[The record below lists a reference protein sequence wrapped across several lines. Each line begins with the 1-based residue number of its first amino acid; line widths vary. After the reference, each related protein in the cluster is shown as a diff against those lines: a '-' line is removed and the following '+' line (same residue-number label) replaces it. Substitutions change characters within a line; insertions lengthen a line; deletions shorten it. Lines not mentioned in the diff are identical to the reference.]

1 MSGQTLRE
9 FAETVH
15 TPVERL
21 LVQMREAGIT
31 LQGPDDV
38 VSEEQ
43 KTALLTFLRRG
54 RDTDPAALSR
64 VTFTRR
70 SVSALKVPTGGGRG
84 ATTVNVEVRQKKTY
98 VRREILLEEEARRRE
113 IVSLQEEEDQR
124 RRDEERR
131 AEEQRRLLLEQQ
143 KREEEQRTKAAQQQ
157 QRAQQTKEREE
168 LEQQRRLEEERRRV
182 EAELKR
188 HEAEEER
195 RQKAKVLV
203 RPAGVRGTP
212 RKAPPTA
219 RRAVPTARVAEE
231 AKAPVPQVRTVAVPE
246 TITVSELAQRLSMKA
261 AELIKAMFGMGLMVT
276 INQSLDQDTATLV
289 VQELGHKV
297 RLIRE
302 DAIEGTLGE
311 GLAVAGEERPRP
323 PVITV
328 MGHVDHGK
336 TSLLDRIRSTQVAS
350 GEAGGITQHIG
361 AYHVETP
368 RGLVTFLDTP
378 GHAAFTAM
386 RARGARA
393 TDIVVL
399 VVAADDGVMPQT
411 VEAIEH
417 ARAASVPIL
426 VAVNKIDKPE
436 ADPER
441 VRRELSQ
448 HGVMAE
454 DWGGDSIFVHVS
466 AKSGQGVDD
475 LLEAILVQS
484 EVLELKAPAD
494 GPVQGV
500 VLEASV
506 EVGRGPVATI
516 LVQRGTLRLGDI
528 VLAGQEYGRVRAM
541 VDELGRRIE
550 AVGPSMPTQILGLS
564 GAPEAGESL
573 VSVADERKARDV
585 AAFRERK
592 RRAHKLAA
600 GRPATAS
607 AADLFGSLAA
617 EGQEGTRSLTL
628 IVKAD
633 VQGSAEALRSA
644 LLDLPTAEIRLSVL
658 SCGVGGITEND
669 VMLAAT
675 SRALVLGFNVRATSE
690 ARRLAAEHGVEIR
703 YYGIIYEVLEDVRT
717 ILTGM
722 LRPEVREKILGN
734 AKVKE
739 VFRSPKFGVVAGCLV
754 TEGHVLRARPVRI
767 LRDDVVIFEGELES
781 LRRHKDDVSD
791 VASGVECGI
800 GIRNYT
806 DIRPGDQIEVYE
818 RVEVARSL

>member
-1 MSGQTLRE
+1 MSAQTLRE

-21 LVQMREAGIT
+21 LVQMREAGIP
-31 LQGPDDV
+31 LEGPDAV

-54 RDTDPAALSR
+54 HEDDPAALSR
-64 VTFTRR
+64 VTLTRR
-70 SVSALKVPTGGGRG
+70 SVSALKVPVGGGRG
-84 ATTVNVEVRQKKTY
+84 ASSTVNVEVRQKKTY

-113 IVSLQEEEDQR
+113 IVSLQEEEEKR
-124 RRDEERR
+124 RLEEERR
-131 AEEQRRLLLEQQ
+131 AEEQRRQLLEQQ
-143 KREEEQRTKAAQQQ
+143 KREEELRAKSAQQQ
-157 QRAQQTKEREE
+157 RVQQTKEREE
-168 LEQQRRLEEERRRV
+168 LEQQRRLEEEQRRI

-203 RPAGVRGTP
+203 RPASVRGSVKKP
-212 RKAPPTA
+212 AAA
-219 RRAVPTARVAEE
+219 RRASPPVAAAEP
-231 AKAPVPQVRTVAVPE
+231 KAPVPQVRTVAVAE
-246 TITVSELAQRLSMKA
+246 TITVAELAQRLSMKA

-302 DAIEGTLGE
+302 DAIEETLAE
-311 GLAVAGEERPRP
+311 GLAAAADERPRP

-336 TSLLDRIRSTQVAS
+336 TSLLDYLRRTRVAAQ
-350 GEAGGITQHIG
+350 ELGGITQHIG

-386 RARGARA
+386 RARGARV

-441 VRRELSQ
+441 VRRELAQ
-448 HGVMAE
+448 HGVVAE
-454 DWGGDSIFVHVS
+454 DWGGDSMFVDVS
-466 AKSGQGVDD
+466 AKTGQGVDA
-475 LLEAILVQS
+475 LLEAILVQA
-484 EVLELKAPAD
+484 EVLELKAPVD

-506 EVGRGPVATI
+506 EAGRGPVATV
-516 LVQRGTLRLGDI
+516 LVQRGTLHVGDV
-528 VLAGQEYGRVRAM
+528 VLAGQEHGRVRAM
-541 VDELGRRIE
+541 LDELGRRIGS
-550 AVGPSMPTQILGLS
+550 AGPSIPTQILGLS
-564 GAPEAGESL
+564 GAPEAGETL
-573 VSVADERKARDV
+573 VGVADERKAREV

-592 RRAHKLAA
+592 RRAQKLASA
-600 GRPATAS
+600 RPTTTS
-607 AADLFGSLAA
+607 AAELFGSLPAQGEEAA
-617 EGQEGTRSLTL
+617 RSLTL
-628 IVKAD
+628 VVKAD

-644 LLDLPTAEIRLSVL
+644 LLGLATDEIRLNLL

-669 VMLAAT
+669 VTLAAA
-675 SRALVLGFNVRATSE
+675 SRALVLGFNVRATAE
-690 ARRLAAEHGVEIR
+690 ARRLASEHGVEIR

-722 LRPEVREKILGN
+722 LRPEVREKVVGV
-734 AKVKE
+734 ATVKE

-754 TEGHVLRARPVRI
+754 SEGRVLRSRPVRV

-781 LRRHKDDVSD
+781 LRRHKDDVAE

-806 DIRPGDQIEVYE
+806 DIRAGDQIEVYE
-818 RVEVARSL
+818 RVEIARSL

>member
-1 MSGQTLRE
+1 MSGQSLRE

-21 LVQMREAGIT
+21 LVQMREAGIE
-31 LQGPDDV
+31 LEGPDAV

-43 KTALLTFLRRG
+43 KATLLAHLRRG
-54 RDTDPAALSR
+54 READPAALSR
-64 VTFTRR
+64 VTLTRR

-84 ATTVNVEVRQKKTY
+84 ASTVNVEVRQKKTY
-98 VRREILLEEEARRRE
+98 VRRGILLEEEARKRE
-113 IVSLQEEEDQR
+113 LVLFQEEEER
-124 RRDEERR
+124 RRQEEERR
-131 AEEQRRLLLEQQ
+131 VEEQRRQLLEQQ
-143 KREEEQRTKAAQQQ
+143 KHEEELRAKTQQ

-168 LEQQRRLEEERRRV
+168 LEQQRRLEEERRRIA
-182 EAELKR
+182 AELKR
-188 HEAEEER
+188 NEAAEER

-203 RPAGVRGTP
+203 RPVAARGTKRP
-212 RKAPPTA
+212 VTAA
-219 RRAVPTARVAEE
+219 RRTLQSRSAAEEE
-231 AKAPVPQVRTVAVPE
+231 AKALVPQIRTVAVPE
-246 TITVSELAQRLSMKA
+246 TIAVSELAQRLSMKA

-297 RLIRE
+297 RLLRE
-302 DAIEGTLGE
+302 DAIEESLAE
-311 GLAVAGEERPRP
+311 GLGAAGEERPRA

-336 TSLLDRIRSTQVAS
+336 TSLLDYIRRTRVAAR
-350 GEAGGITQHIG
+350 ELGGITQHIG

-399 VVAADDGVMPQT
+399 VVSADDGVMPQT

-417 ARAASVPIL
+417 ARAASVPII

-448 HGVMAE
+448 HGVVAE
-454 DWGGDSIFVHVS
+454 DWGGENIFVHVS
-466 AKSGQGVDD
+466 AKTGQGVDA
-475 LLEAILVQS
+475 LLEAILVQA
-484 EVLELKAPAD
+484 EVLELKAPVD
-494 GPVQGV
+494 GPVHGV

-506 EVGRGPVATI
+506 EVGRGPVATV
-516 LVQRGTLRLGDI
+516 LVQQGTLHPGDI

-541 VDELGRRIE
+541 VDEHGQRIE
-550 AVGPSMPTQILGLS
+550 AAGPSIPAQILGLS
-564 GAPEAGESL
+564 GAPEAGEIL
-573 VSVADERKARDV
+573 VTVADERKAREV

-592 RRAHKLAA
+592 RRAQKLAA
-600 GRPATAS
+600 GRPANAT
-607 AADLFGSLAA
+607 AADLFGSLVA
-617 EGQEGTRSLTL
+617 EGQDGARTLTL
-628 IVKAD
+628 VVKAD
-633 VQGSAEALRSA
+633 VQGSAEALRQA
-644 LLDLPTAEIRLSVL
+644 LLDIATAEIRLNVL

-675 SRALVLGFNVRATSE
+675 SHALVLGFNVRATTE

-717 ILTGM
+717 ILSGM
-722 LRPEVREKILGN
+722 LRPEVREKILGV
-734 AKVKE
+734 AVVKD
-739 VFRSPKFGVVAGCLV
+739 VFRSPKFGVVAGALV
-754 TEGHVLRARPVRI
+754 TEGRVLRGRPVRV
-767 LRDDVVIFEGELES
+767 LRDAVVIFEGELES
-781 LRRHKDDVSD
+781 LRRHKDDVSE

-800 GIRNYT
+800 GVRNYT

-818 RVEVARSL
+818 RFEVARSL

>member
-1 MSGQTLRE
+1 MSGQTVRE

-15 TPVERL
+15 TPVDRL
-21 LVQMREAGIT
+21 LVQMREAGIS
-31 LQGPDDV
+31 LEGPDDI

-43 KTALLTFLRRG
+43 KTALLNFLRRG
-54 RDTDPAALSR
+54 RESDPAALSR
-64 VTFTRR
+64 VTLTRR
-70 SVSALKVPTGGGRG
+70 SVSTLKVPTGGGRG
-84 ATTVNVEVRQKKTY
+84 AATVNVEVRQKKTY
-98 VRREILLEEEARRRE
+98 VRREVLLEEEARQREVVSLREEEKKRRE
-113 IVSLQEEEDQR
+113 EEEQ
-124 RRDEERR
+124 R
-131 AEEQRRLLLEQQ
+131 AEEQRRQLLEQQ
-143 KREEEQRTKAAQQQ
+143 KREEEQRAKTVQQQ

-203 RPAGVRGTP
+203 RPAGARGGAK
-212 RKAPPTA
+212 KAPAPS
-219 RRAVPTARVAEE
+219 RRAAPAARVEE
-231 AKAPVPQVRTVAVPE
+231 PKAPVPQVRTVAVPE
-246 TITVSELAQRLSMKA
+246 TITVAELAQRLSMKA

-276 INQSLDQDTATLV
+276 INQSLDQDTAALV

-297 RLIRE
+297 RLLRE
-302 DAIEGTLGE
+302 DAIEETLAE
-311 GLAVAGEERPRP
+311 GLAAAGEERPRP

-336 TSLLDRIRSTQVAS
+336 TSLLDYIRRTRVAAS
-350 GEAGGITQHIG
+350 ELGGITQHIG

-417 ARAASVPIL
+417 ARAASVPIV
-426 VAVNKIDKPE
+426 VAVNKIDKSE

-441 VRRELSQ
+441 VRRELAQ
-448 HGVMAE
+448 HGVVAE
-454 DWGGDSIFVHVS
+454 DWGGENIFVHVS
-466 AKSGQGVDD
+466 AKTGQGVDD
-475 LLEAILVQS
+475 LLEAILVQA
-484 EVLELKAPAD
+484 EVLELKAPVD
-494 GPVQGV
+494 GPVHGV

-506 EVGRGPVATI
+506 EAGRGPVATV

-541 VDELGRRIE
+541 LDELGHRIE
-550 AVGPSMPTQILGLS
+550 AVGPSMPAQLLGLS
-564 GAPEAGESL
+564 GAPEAGETL
-573 VSVADERKARDV
+573 VSVADERKAREV

-592 RRAHKLAA
+592 RRTQKLAV
-600 GRPATAS
+600 GRPTVQS
-607 AADLFGSLAA
+607 AADLFGALPGQGE
-617 EGQEGTRSLTL
+617 EGVRTLGL

-644 LLDLPTAEIRLSVL
+644 LLDLPTAEIRLNVI
-658 SCGVGGITEND
+658 SCAVGGITEND
-669 VMLAAT
+669 VTLAAT
-675 SRALVLGFNVRATSE
+675 SRALVLGFNVRATAE
-690 ARRLAAEHGVEIR
+690 ARRLAAEHGVDIR

-722 LRPEVREKILGN
+722 LRPEVREKILGV
-734 AKVKE
+734 ATVKE

-754 TEGHVLRARPVRI
+754 SEGRILRGRPVRI

-781 LRRHKDDVSD
+781 LRRHKDDVAE

-806 DIRPGDQIEVYE
+806 DIRPGDQIEVHE

>member
-1 MSGQTLRE
+1 MSAQTLRE

-21 LVQMREAGIT
+21 LVQMREAGIP
-31 LQGPDDV
+31 LEGPDDV

-54 RDTDPAALSR
+54 HEDDPAALSR
-64 VTFTRR
+64 VTLTRR
-70 SVSALKVPTGGGRG
+70 SVSALKVPVGGGRG
-84 ATTVNVEVRQKKTY
+84 ASSTVNVEVRQKKTY

-113 IVSLQEEEDQR
+113 IVSLQEEEEKR
-124 RRDEERR
+124 RLEEERR
-131 AEEQRRLLLEQQ
+131 AEEQRRQLLEQQ
-143 KREEEQRTKAAQQQ
+143 KREEELRAKSAQQQ
-157 QRAQQTKEREE
+157 RVQQTKEREE
-168 LEQQRRLEEERRRV
+168 LEQQRRLEEEQRRI

-203 RPAGVRGTP
+203 RPASVRGSVKKP
-212 RKAPPTA
+212 AAA
-219 RRAVPTARVAEE
+219 RRASPPVAAAEP
-231 AKAPVPQVRTVAVPE
+231 KAPVPQVRTVAVAE
-246 TITVSELAQRLSMKA
+246 TITVAELAQRLSMKA

-302 DAIEGTLGE
+302 DAIEETLAE
-311 GLAVAGEERPRP
+311 GLAAAADERPRP

-336 TSLLDRIRSTQVAS
+336 TSLLDYLRRTRVAAQ
-350 GEAGGITQHIG
+350 ELGGITQHIG

-386 RARGARA
+386 RARGARV

-441 VRRELSQ
+441 VRRELAQ
-448 HGVMAE
+448 HGVVAE
-454 DWGGDSIFVHVS
+454 DWGGDSMFVDVS
-466 AKSGQGVDD
+466 AKTGQGVDA
-475 LLEAILVQS
+475 LLEAILVQA
-484 EVLELKAPAD
+484 EVLELKAPVD

-506 EVGRGPVATI
+506 EAGRGPVATV
-516 LVQRGTLRLGDI
+516 LVQRGTLHVGDV
-528 VLAGQEYGRVRAM
+528 VLAGQEHGRVRAM
-541 VDELGRRIE
+541 LDELGRRIGS
-550 AVGPSMPTQILGLS
+550 AGPSIPTQILGLS
-564 GAPEAGESL
+564 GAPEAGETL
-573 VSVADERKARDV
+573 VGVADERKAREV

-592 RRAHKLAA
+592 RRAQKLASA
-600 GRPATAS
+600 RPTTTS
-607 AADLFGSLAA
+607 AAELFGSLPAQGEEAA
-617 EGQEGTRSLTL
+617 RSLTL
-628 IVKAD
+628 VVKAD

-644 LLDLPTAEIRLSVL
+644 LLGLATDEIRLNLL

-669 VMLAAT
+669 VTLAAA
-675 SRALVLGFNVRATSE
+675 SRALVLGFNVRATAE
-690 ARRLAAEHGVEIR
+690 ARRLASEHGVEIR

-722 LRPEVREKILGN
+722 LRPEVREKVIGV
-734 AKVKE
+734 ATVKE

-754 TEGHVLRARPVRI
+754 SEGRVLRSRPVRV

-781 LRRHKDDVSD
+781 LRRHKDDVAE

-806 DIRPGDQIEVYE
+806 DIRAGDQIEVYE
-818 RVEVARSL
+818 RVEIARSL